1 MRSALGP
8 LGAGPITPLLEHIR
22 GTLNFD
28 PMPWINL
35 GLLFL
40 GLIASL
46 RSVWNVL
53 YRYAEKTCL
62 ATVVVQSEDELYA
75 DVVRWL
81 NDTVFAERNFLSV
94 MAETENQDIHA
105 SMGGPG
111 RGQWGKKME
120 KGGWGW
126 GSPPP
131 PPPGTSG
138 SGPPPPAP
146 PKMESGQ
153 LVNYREA
160 DDTSVIEL
168 KPFQGSRLF
177 RFKSRWIYLTH
188 SPTSPDN
195 IGRAGQRSSTGLIES
210 SPQLTLQCLS
220 LSLAPLKE
228 LLDEA
233 RAHARSVAVSSLT
246 IYRTRPGNR
255 DMLRWSSVASRP
267 PRDIATV
274 ILERSKKESILRDIN
289 EYLHPATR
297 WWYANHGIP
306 YRRGYLFSGPPGT
319 GKTSLASAIA
329 GVFGLD
335 IYVLSLKDPTM
346 TEPHFIRLFS
356 EVPTRCVVLLEDM
369 DGAGLKREET
379 ANVNPKG
386 ERRDRNRGGKG
397 ERDSEKDR
405 DRHHERER
413 ERDRDRDRALLST
426 ISSQTGQGISLAG
439 LLNAI
444 DGVASQEGRI
454 LIMTTNNPQDLDR
467 ALIRPGRVDLHI
479 RFELPSHE
487 ELRSLFLSI
496 YRDTPLDVGSS
507 ESPVESEKDDEKTAV
522 VEKKEK
528 LSTGAELETLADA
541 FSKRIP
547 QGRFSVA
554 EVQGFLLRYKR
565 QPHEACEKVGEW
577 VEEMEAAKSMDG

>member
-1 MRSALGP
+1 
-8 LGAGPITPLLEHIR
+8 
-22 GTLNFD
+22 
-28 PMPWINL
+28 
-35 GLLFL
+35 
-40 GLIASL
+40 
-46 RSVWNVL
+46 
-53 YRYAEKTCL
+53 
-62 ATVVVQSEDELYA
+62 
-75 DVVRWL
+75 
-81 NDTVFAERNFLSV
+81 
-94 MAETENQDIHA
+94 
-105 SMGGPG
+105 
-111 RGQWGKKME
+111 ME

-126 GSPPP
+126 GPPPSPPP
-131 PPPGTSG
+131 P
-138 SGPPPPAP
+138 P

-153 LVNYREA
+153 LMNYREA

-177 RFKSRWIYLTH
+177 RFKSRWIYFKH

-195 IGRAGQRSSTGLIES
+195 IGRAGQGSSSSGLIES

-255 DMLRWSSVASRP
+255 EMLRWSAVASRP

-379 ANVNPKG
+379 ANVRLMR
-386 ERRDRNRGGKG
+386 ERRDRDRGGRG
-397 ERDSEKDR
+397 ERDREKDR
-405 DRHHERER
+405 DRDHER
-413 ERDRDRDRALLST
+413 ERDRDRDRALLNT
-426 ISSQTGQGISLAG
+426 LTSQTAPAISLAG

-444 DGVASQEGRI
+444 DGVASHEGRI

-507 ESPVESEKDDEKTAV
+507 ESPVGTDKDNEKIRV
-522 VEKKEK
+522 VKKKEN
-528 LSTGAELETLADA
+528 LPTGAELETLADT

-565 QPHEACEKVGEW
+565 QPHEASEKVGEW
-577 VEEMEAAKSMDG
+577 VEEMEEAKSMDG

>member
-1 MRSALGP
+1 
-8 LGAGPITPLLEHIR
+8 
-22 GTLNFD
+22 
-28 PMPWINL
+28 MPWINL

-40 GLIASL
+40 GLITSL
-46 RSVWNVL
+46 RSVGNVL
-53 YRYAEKTCL
+53 YRYAEKSCL
-62 ATVVVQSEDELYA
+62 ATVVVQSEDALYA

-94 MAETENQDIHA
+94 RAETENQDIHA
-105 SMGGPG
+105 SMGGGPG
-111 RGQWGKKME
+111 GGKWGKKME

-126 GSPPP
+126 GPPP
-131 PPPGTSG
+131 PPPGASG
-138 SGPPPPAP
+138 SGPPPPPP

-153 LVNYREA
+153 LMNYREA

-177 RFKSRWIYLTH
+177 RFKSRWIYFKH

-195 IGRAGQRSSTGLIES
+195 IGRAGQGSSSGLIES

-233 RAHARSVAVSSLT
+233 RAHARRVAVSSLT

-255 DMLRWSSVASRP
+255 EMLRWSAVASRP

-379 ANVNPKG
+379 ANSVHLMR
-386 ERRDRNRGGKG
+386 ERRDRDRDRGGRG
-397 ERDSEKDR
+397 ERDREKDR
-405 DRHHERER
+405 DRDHEK
-413 ERDRDRDRALLST
+413 ERDRDRDRALLNT
-426 ISSQTGQGISLAG
+426 LTSQTAPAISLAG

-444 DGVASQEGRI
+444 DGVASHEGRI

-507 ESPVESEKDDEKTAV
+507 ESPVGTEKHNEKTGV
-522 VEKKEK
+522 VTEKES
-528 LSTGAELETLADA
+528 LPTGAELETLADT
-541 FSKRIP
+541 FSKGIP

-577 VEEMEAAKSMDG
+577 VEEMEEAKSMDG

>member
-1 MRSALGP
+1 MRSTPVP
-8 LGAGPITPLLEHIR
+8 LGAGPIAPLLEHVR
-22 GTLNFD
+22 STLNFD

-35 GLLFL
+35 GLLLL
-40 GLIASL
+40 GLVTSL
-46 RSVWNVL
+46 RSVGNVL
-53 YRYAEKTCL
+53 YRYAEKSCL
-62 ATVVVQSEDELYA
+62 ATVVVQSEDPLYA

-94 MAETENQDIHA
+94 LAETENQDIHA
-105 SMGGPG
+105 FTGGPG
-111 RGQWGKKME
+111 RAKWGKQVE
-120 KGGWGW
+120 KGGWG
-126 GSPPP
+126 PPP
-131 PPPGTSG
+131 PPP
-138 SGPPPPAP
+138 PP

-153 LVNYREA
+153 LMNYREA

-177 RFKSRWIYLTH
+177 RFRSRWIYFKH
-188 SPTSPDN
+188 SPSSPEN
-195 IGRAGQRSSTGLIES
+195 IGRAGQGSSSGLIES

-233 RAHARSVAVSSLT
+233 RAHARRVAVSSLT

-255 DMLRWSSVASRP
+255 EMLRWSAVASRP

-274 ILERSKKESILRDIN
+274 ILQRSKKERILRDIN

-297 WWYANHGIP
+297 RWYANHGIP

-346 TEPHFIRLFS
+346 TEPHFMRLFS
-356 EVPTRCVVLLEDM
+356 EVPARCVVLLEDM

-379 ANVNPKG
+379 ANVQRTR
-386 ERRDRNRGGKG
+386 ERH
-397 ERDSEKDR
+397 DR
-405 DRHHERER
+405 DRDRGGRGEGDREKARDRDRER
-413 ERDRDRDRALLST
+413 ERDRDRALLNT
-426 ISSQTGQGISLAG
+426 LTSQTAPAISLAG

-444 DGVASQEGRI
+444 DGVAAHEGRI

-496 YRDTPLDVGSS
+496 YRDTPLDVAWS
-507 ESPVESEKDDEKTAV
+507 ESPLETEKDNEKIEV
-522 VEKKEK
+522 QNKGN
-528 LSTGAELETLADA
+528 LPTGAELEALADS

-577 VEEMEAAKSMDG
+577 VEEMDETKSMDG